1 MMTTAQLDAIESLL
15 GRALTQEEI
24 TAIDACITD
33 TNRNDTEIT
42 RVLSIGRTHL
52 VKKNISKGDVLDAIG
67 FDAGNALL
75 DAVDSNP
82 LFRHVKSELDR
93 GDLDVSRPIV
103 RQAIDAMAGNI
114 VGFYQSDADTIKA
127 LAEEPN
133 PLQLIDVSRMLNT
146 AEGIPN
152 GG

>member
-1 MMTTAQLDAIESLL
+1 MMTPSQLDALESLV
-15 GRALTQEEI
+15 GRALTQDEI
-24 TAIDACITD
+24 TAIDACITE

-42 RVLSIGRTHL
+42 RILSIGRTQL
-52 VKKNISKGDVLDAIG
+52 VKKTIGKGDVLDAIG
-67 FDAGNALL
+67 LEAGNALL
-75 DAVDSNP
+75 DAVEANT

-103 RQAIDAMAGNI
+103 RASLDGMVGVVTGFTQAHAEA
-114 VGFYQSDADTIKA
+114 VKA
-127 LAEEPN
+127 LAEAPN
-133 PLQLIDVSRMLNT
+133 PLQLIDVSRVLNT